1 MHETGKGVKK
11 LEEVYS
17 EPLFIDILNV
27 PTIFLYTDKDS
38 ESKVLEQMLERNN
51 GLDLMTGKYVAIQ
64 NLIFKH
70 LRGMVERDSRYTN
83 FRFLEIT
90 RDTLYTSQV
99 IKMAKDLVYQMKSD
113 LF

>member
-1 MHETGKGVKK
+1 
-11 LEEVYS
+11 
-17 EPLFIDILNV
+17 
-27 PTIFLYTDKDS
+27 
-38 ESKVLEQMLERNN
+38 MLERDN
-51 GLDLMTGKYVAIQ
+51 GLDLMTGKYVTIQ

-70 LRGMVERDSRYTN
+70 LRRMVEGNSRYSN

-113 LF
+113 IM